1 MNLENTVLSEISHKR
16 TKQVGFH
23 SQEGPRTVKFKE
35 TENRM
40 VAVGGSWEGIT
51 ECPIYRIKG
60 VMGIDYNDSCP
71 TM

>member
-40 VAVGGSWEGIT
+40 VAVARRGRNEGLALSG
-51 ECPIYRIKG
+51 ESFSSAR
-60 VMGIDYNDSCP
+60 
-71 TM
+71 